1 MKKMRNLILIFVI
14 VVGVILVTLGVLYKI
29 NTSPV
34 SNSDE
39 IKEITIEKGANIGKV
54 LKDNNLIRS
63 ELFFKIYSKLF
74 SVDGK
79 LKAGKYELKESMSF
93 NEIIDI
99 LKEGNN
105 YNENEISLIFREG
118 INMRKVASIIASGTN
133 NKEEDVFSLLKD
145 EEYLNSL
152 INDYWFITNDI
163 KNDKIYYSLEG
174 YLYPDTYRFASRDVT
189 VKEIFNK
196 LIKKMDSVLTPLKE
210 KIEKSKFNVHEILTL
225 ASMAEK
231 EENKK
236 EYRDEVVSVFVNRIE
251 KKMSLG
257 SDVTTRY
264 ALKIDDAKKVLKKSE
279 YAYASPYN
287 TRLTDG
293 SMNGKLPVG
302 PISTVS
308 DSSILAAINYADTDY
323 LYFIANINSNET
335 FFFSKSSDF
344 EKKKRELSSVNN
356 GL

>member
-1 MKKMRNLILIFVI
+1 MKKMRNLMLIFVI

-118 INMRKVASIIASGTN
+118 MNMRKVASIIASGTN

-145 EEYLNSL
+145 
-152 INDYWFITNDI
+152 
-163 KNDKIYYSLEG
+163 
-174 YLYPDTYRFASRDVT
+174 
-189 VKEIFNK
+189 
-196 LIKKMDSVLTPLKE
+196 
-210 KIEKSKFNVHEILTL
+210 
-225 ASMAEK
+225 
-231 EENKK
+231 
-236 EYRDEVVSVFVNRIE
+236 
-251 KKMSLG
+251 
-257 SDVTTRY
+257 
-264 ALKIDDAKKVLKKSE
+264 
-279 YAYASPYN
+279 
-287 TRLTDG
+287 
-293 SMNGKLPVG
+293 
-302 PISTVS
+302 
-308 DSSILAAINYADTDY
+308 
-323 LYFIANINSNET
+323 
-335 FFFSKSSDF
+335 
-344 EKKKRELSSVNN
+344 
-356 GL
+356 

>member
-1 MKKMRNLILIFVI
+1 MLIFVLI
-14 VVGVILVTLGVLYKI
+14 VGSLLVLLGLYFKI
-29 NTSPV
+29 NMSPV
-34 SNSDE
+34 SNNDE
-39 IKEITIEKGANIGKV
+39 IKEIIIPEGSHSTKIGEI
-54 LKDNNLIRS
+54 LKDNNLIKS
-63 ELFFKIYSKLF
+63 EVFFKIYLKLF
-74 SVDGK
+74 NVSN
-79 LKAGKYELKESMSF
+79 LKAGKYDLKESMSLK
-93 NEIIDI
+93 EIIDI
-99 LKEGNN
+99 LQEGNN
-105 YNENEISLIFREG
+105 FSEEEISLIFREG
-118 INMRKVASIIASGTN
+118 INMRKIASIIANGTN
-133 NKEEDVFSLLKD
+133 NSEEDVFKLLKD

-152 INDYWFITNDI
+152 IDDYWFITDDI
-163 KNDKIYYSLEG
+163 KNKDIYYPLEG
-174 YLYPDTYRFASRDVT
+174 YLFPDTYRFTSKDVT

-196 LIKKMDSVLTPLKE
+196 LIKKMDSILTPLKE
-210 KIEKSKFNVHEILTL
+210 KIEKSEFNIHEILTL

-236 EYRDEVVSVFVNRIE
+236 EYRDEIVSVFVNRI
-251 KKMSLG
+251 KRKMSLG

-279 YAYASPYN
+279 YAYNSPYN

-308 DSSILAAINYADTDY
+308 ESSILAAINYADTDY
-323 LYFIANINSNET
+323 LYFIANIDSNET

-344 EKKKRELSSVNN
+344 EKKKKELSSINN